1 MSPLRSK
8 STVHP
13 NAYVF
18 CRSTCGVGAGG
29 LTIHL
34 QRGQV
39 WDASDAVVL
48 AHESLFQDTPLEV
61 CRTAP
66 PTTIGELRGTDL

>member
-1 MSPLRSK
+1 
-8 STVHP
+8 
-13 NAYVF
+13 
-18 CRSTCGVGAGG
+18 